1 MFLVNYQINGHCL
14 SCSKVEVMKIKNY
27 VKYAVV
33 ALGTLALIA
42 GCISSSKIIKSDPVS
57 SIPDKK
63 YETIIRLDTPESM
76 PLQSDAGFVYVEPE
90 GRVMTD
96 FPREIFVKTLD
107 SLDKYE
113 QLNRNNMGKFIIKDS
128 KGNVR
133 GYYEILFEYRTVIWE
148 RGDDVLL
155 QVITPKG
162 RRGGIGDAGVVGTG
176 AIPGGGK

>member
-1 MFLVNYQINGHCL
+1 
-14 SCSKVEVMKIKNY
+14 MKMKKY
-27 VKYAVV
+27 VKYTIVG
-33 ALGTLALIA
+33 LGTLALIT
-42 GCISSSKIIKSDPVS
+42 GCVSYGKIIKNEPVS

-76 PLQSDAGFVYVEPE
+76 PLQPDAGFVYVEME
-90 GRVMTD
+90 GMVTTD
-96 FPREIFVKTLD
+96 FPREVFVKTLE

-128 KGNVR
+128 KGKVR

-162 RRGGIGDAGVVGTG
+162 RRGGIGDVGIGGIGAG